1 MSKVNTITR
10 ESWILSTFPEWG
22 SWLNEEIE
30 QEQVAPGTFAMWW
43 LGCTGIW
50 LKSEGGANICV
61 DFWCGTGKQS
71 HGNPLMK
78 KGHQMQRMAGVQK
91 LQPNL
96 RTTPFVLD
104 PFAIRQIDAVLSTH
118 DHNDHI
124 DVNVAAAVMQNCAD
138 DVPFIGPQ
146 TCVDLWIGWGVPK
159 ERCIVM
165 KPGDVVKIKDVE
177 IHALDAFDRTALI
190 TLPADQKA
198 AGVLPDGMDERAV
211 NYLFKTPRRYA
222 VSQRR
227 FPLLKLLCQTRQR
240 ASHRRGAG
248 LLWREPAW
256 YHRQDDQRRYSA
268 HGRSTEHPSG
278 NSIPP
283 RYLVKLPGRST
294 GDPCAVGD
302 EKRPSEIWL

>member
-1 MSKVNTITR
+1 MSKVKSITR

-50 LKSEGGANICV
+50 LKSEGGANVCV

-71 HGNPLMK
+71 HGNPFMK
-78 KGHQMQRMAGVQK
+78 QGHQMQRMAGVKK

-96 RTTPFVLD
+96 RTTPF
-104 PFAIRQIDAVLSTH
+104 
-118 DHNDHI
+118 

-138 DVPFIGPQ
+138 DVPFIGPK

-159 ERCIVM
+159 ERCIVV
-165 KPGDVVKIKDVE
+165 KPGDVVKVKDIE

-198 AGVLPDGMDERAV
+198 AGVLPDGMDDRAV
-211 NYLFKTPRRYA
+211 NYLFKTPGGTLYHSGDSHYSNYYA
-222 VSQRR
+222 KHGNEHQIDVALGSYGENPRGITDKMTSADILR
-227 FPLLKLLCQTRQR
+227 MGEALNAKVVEMLALSGIVFPGYFKYHLKK
-240 ASHRRGAG
+240 SNFIGI
-248 LLWREPAW
+248 
-256 YHRQDDQRRYSA
+256 A
-268 HGRSTEHPSG
+268 H
-278 NSIPP
+278 
-283 RYLVKLPGRST
+283 
-294 GDPCAVGD
+294 D
-302 EKRPSEIWL
+302 